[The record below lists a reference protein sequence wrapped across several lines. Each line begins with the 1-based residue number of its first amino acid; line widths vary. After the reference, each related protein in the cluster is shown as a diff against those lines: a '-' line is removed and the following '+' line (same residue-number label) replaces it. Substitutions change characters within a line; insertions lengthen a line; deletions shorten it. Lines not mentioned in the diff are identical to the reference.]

1 MLRDVRALLFA
12 ALLAAAI
19 WCTWLVLK
27 PFLTGIIW
35 AAVLAITFKPLHVR
49 LAARFRGRSWA
60 ASTVVTLAVAAF
72 IVVPI
77 VVAAAQVVQGA
88 TQAYEWL
95 QTSYDQEQGPVA
107 QVGERWPWIEDAVG
121 RAKELIGLA
130 NVDVRSA
137 AVNFAKKVGAV
148 AAAKA
153 PAFLGNVVGILF
165 SFVIMLVM
173 MFVFFANGGAIAAAL
188 KGFLP
193 LARDDADRIFGDTEL
208 MTRSV
213 FMSVG
218 LTALVQA
225 ALGTIALLVLG
236 VPNAVTL
243 GAAMFFAA
251 LLPGGT
257 GFVWIPVAIWLAAAG
272 HPWKAVILAAW
283 GAGVIST
290 IDNVLRPYFARGGV
304 KLPTALLFL
313 GMLGGLLAF
322 GVVGLFAGPII
333 LHVTRELAEVLRRE
347 ALAGA

>member
-1 MLRDVRALLFA
+1 MHRDVRALLFA
-12 ALLAAAI
+12 ALLAAVL
-19 WCTWLVLK
+19 WCSWLVLK
-27 PFLTGIIW
+27 PFVNGMIW
-35 AAVLAITFKPLHVR
+35 AAVLVVTFKPLHAR
-49 LAARFRGRSWA
+49 LAVRFRGRSWA
-60 ASTVVTLAVAAF
+60 ASAVVTLVVAAF

-88 TQAYEWL
+88 TQAYEWV
-95 QTSYDQEQGPVA
+95 QTSYDQQGPVVEA
-107 QVGERWPWIEDAVG
+107 GERWPWIEDAVA
-121 RAKELIGLA
+121 RAKELMGVA
-130 NVDVRSA
+130 DVDVRA
-137 AVNFAKKVGAV
+137 VAVNFVKKLGAV

-153 PAFLGNVVGILF
+153 PAFLGNMLGVVF

-173 MFVFFANGGAIAAAL
+173 MFVFFSSGGEIVAAIARY
-188 KGFLP
+188 LP
-193 LARDDADRIFGDTEL
+193 LERADSDRILLDTAL

-213 FMSVG
+213 FISVG

-225 ALGTIALLVLG
+225 VLGTFGLIALG

-257 GFVWIPVAIWLAAAG
+257 GVVWIPVAIWLAATG
-272 HPWKAVILAAW
+272 HPWKGIILAAW

-304 KLPTALLFL
+304 KLPTSLLFL

-333 LHVTRELAEVLRRE
+333 LYLMRELLDVLRRE
-347 ALAGA
+347 GHASA